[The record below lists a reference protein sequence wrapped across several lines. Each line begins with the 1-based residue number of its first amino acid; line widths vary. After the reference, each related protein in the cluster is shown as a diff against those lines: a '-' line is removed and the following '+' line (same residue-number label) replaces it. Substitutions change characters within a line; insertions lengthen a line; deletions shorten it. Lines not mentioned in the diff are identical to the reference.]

1 MIGPE
6 NNVKIP
12 PECTR
17 MHHFTPWKYKKS
29 GGGPPYPSRTPPW
42 GRMGSNGISRQL
54 VHVPYS
60 VCVFPLNIFSIMGS
74 GDHQKKAKINSF
86 YSSHI
91 EKFQK
96 EAFKGHQI
104 EPQDC
109 L

>member
-1 MIGPE
+1 MCITLLCNLRE
-6 NNVKIP
+6 D
-12 PECTR
+12 
-17 MHHFTPWKYKKS
+17 H
-29 GGGPPYPSRTPPW
+29 
-42 GRMGSNGISRQL
+42 QL
-54 VHVPYS
+54 FPKLAVICRLPL
-60 VCVFPLNIFSIMGS
+60 CVFPLNIFSIMGS